1 MEEKRKIEGKR
12 KGKRKGREPREQEGL
27 RVKIM
32 GNNERERRLTW
43 PPAFF
48 FAASRSCRIL

>member
-43 PPAFF
+43 PPVSFF
-48 FAASRSCRIL
+48 TAGRSCRM

>member
-1 MEEKRKIEGKR
+1 LEKE
-12 KGKRKGREPREQEGL
+12 KGENREQEGL

-43 PPAFF
+43 PPVSFF
-48 FAASRSCRIL
+48 TAGRSCRM